1 MLLTMNKLIYTFVG
15 LSLCGFSVSQVSS
28 QKKNFKTVIHH
39 TLKFLN
45 KVVFQILK
53 YASCGFIFGGLV
65 KGIQIS
71 FGCSINKEQR
81 TLRNG
86 GLHSVLGMDRE
97 RCLWREMLFQD
108 GHVRAEKVRK

>member
-1 MLLTMNKLIYTFVG
+1 MLLTHEYTTPLWDCPFVVF
-15 LSLCGFSVSQVSS
+15 LFRKFLRRRE
-28 QKKNFKTVIHH
+28 NFKTVIHH

-53 YASCGFIFGGLV
+53 YASYGFIFGELV

-71 FGCSINKEQR
+71 FSCSINKEQR

-97 RCLWREMLFQD
+97 RCLWREMFFQD

>member
-1 MLLTMNKLIYTFVG
+1 MVFLFRKFLRRR
-15 LSLCGFSVSQVSS
+15 
-28 QKKNFKTVIHH
+28 KNFKTVIHH

-53 YASCGFIFGGLV
+53 YASYGFIFGGLV

-71 FGCSINKEQR
+71 FSSINREQL

-97 RCLWREMLFQD
+97 RCLWRENVFS
-108 GHVRAEKVRK
+108 GRTRACRKGAKVKFLTPRYNKP

>member
-1 MLLTMNKLIYTFVG
+1 MLLTHEYTTPLWDCPFVVF
-15 LSLCGFSVSQVSS
+15 LFRKFLRRRE
-28 QKKNFKTVIHH
+28 NFKTVIHH

-53 YASCGFIFGGLV
+53 YASYGFIFGELF

-71 FGCSINKEQR
+71 FSCSINKEQR

-86 GLHSVLGMDRE
+86 GLVFTDWSDCSKS
-97 RCLWREMLFQD
+97 CLIRD
-108 GHVRAEKVRK
+108 GAN

>member
-1 MLLTMNKLIYTFVG
+1 MVFLFRKFLRRRE
-15 LSLCGFSVSQVSS
+15 
-28 QKKNFKTVIHH
+28 NFKTVIHH

-53 YASCGFIFGGLV
+53 YASYGFIFGGLV

-71 FGCSINKEQR
+71 FSCSINKEQR

-97 RCLWREMLFQD
+97 RCLCWWREMFFQD